1 MAISILANNGC
12 AHKFY
17 YELES
22 LFYTLIW
29 TVLMA
34 DEQKEDGHPLPTT
47 DFTDSELSLWCGPQV
62 DDPKKEEKVFRQI
75 ARNKATSL
83 KDDVEFATGIL
94 SQLSPYFHP
103 IREML
108 ENLRD
113 LLFRP
118 RPRKGNPV
126 AQEDMRVQDRKDE
139 VNVIETF
146 ISILDDTLKELEKGH
161 AGQVNDPQP
170 LGNEPHANDA
180 VDDALLDDI
189 ERVANRR
196 MRELRGHDNPTVEE
210 ESGNH
215 GGSHSDGLDDVPD
228 SPTPLPAKGPQHVDS
243 LTLDRQSRNLAS
255 SGSRT
260 AVSRAASPSMSA
272 VSKAAISLKT
282 VSIADRGD
290 ISDSGRSGE
299 RSIVPGTDSRDTS
312 SAHRKRGALEP
323 EQSHS
328 SSKRRRC

>member
-1 MAISILANNGC
+1 M
-12 AHKFY
+12 
-17 YELES
+17 
-22 LFYTLIW
+22 LFR
-29 TVLMA
+29 
-34 DEQKEDGHPLPTT
+34 
-47 DFTDSELSLWCGPQV
+47 S
-62 DDPKKEEKVFRQI
+62 
-75 ARNKATSL
+75 
-83 KDDVEFATGIL
+83 
-94 SQLSPYFHP
+94 
-103 IREML
+103 
-108 ENLRD
+108 D

-118 RPRKGNPV
+118 QPRKGATL
-126 AQEDMRVQDRKDE
+126 AQEDMRVQDRRDE
-139 VNVIETF
+139 VKVIKTF
-146 ISILDDTLKELEKGH
+146 ISILGDTLKELQKGH
-161 AGQVNDPQP
+161 AGEANDPQP
-170 LGNEPHANDA
+170 LGNGPHANVVVGKTPL
-180 VDDALLDDI
+180 VDV
-189 ERVANRR
+189 ERIANRR
-196 MRELRGHDNPTVEE
+196 MRELRAHDNPTVEE
-210 ESGNH
+210 GPENH
-215 GGSHSDGLDDVPD
+215 GSSDSDGGADDVPD

-299 RSIVPGTDSRDTS
+299 RSFVPGTDSRDTS